1 MAFPEIFLGSKF
13 DAKGFKQAES
23 AVGKLNK
30 SVKNLAGT
38 FGLALGGAA
47 LISYSKKAIKAFADD
62 EKAARSLALALAN
75 TGNAFAAIGVEKFIG
90 DLQRTTGVLDDDLR
104 PAFQTLLTASGDV
117 AKSQKG
123 LALALDI
130 SAATGKDLGSVSA
143 ALAKG
148 FSGQTTALSRLGAGL
163 SKATLAS
170 GDMDKIMAELN
181 DKFSGQ
187 AASSVQG
194 YSGQIAL
201 LNVALANSAE
211 IIGKDLL
218 DSINLVS
225 GANGIGKTTS
235 AIENMATSIGNATYG
250 IASLINRLKGVYQD
264 TFIGDVFGLVGK
276 LPNLSTFGAAAKAR
290 SAGTPAQSPGQRKA
304 IDKANADALRL
315 AKSKNELSKID
326 NANTTRK
333 LALTGDQLAL
343 QELEKKFDVDR
354 INLFAAL
361 NQTTDEETKM
371 RLKSLIAIKDQD
383 AALAGQIKATLN
395 AATAMEDFGKAAYGV
410 LNSFLN
416 FGQFAMGERDT
427 LRAMGI
433 GVTNAPENPGGI
445 NPPNYGALD
454 TPLNAGSFA
463 IGERDTLRAMGIGTT
478 VNLTVQGSVTTE
490 RDLVAAIT
498 QGIYNNQASGIP
510 INYST
515 AY

>member
-1 MAFPEIFLGSKF
+1 MALPEIFLGSKF

-276 LPNLSTFGAAAKAR
+276 LPNLSTFGATAKAR

-361 NQTTDEETKM
+361 NQATDEETKM

-433 GVTNAPENPGGI
+433 GVVPENAGGI

-490 RDLVAAIT
+490 RDLVSAIT

>member
-47 LISYSKKAIKAFADD
+47 LVSYSKKAIKAFADD
-62 EKAARSLALALAN
+62 EKAARSLSLALAN

-148 FSGQTTALSRLGAGL
+148 FSGQTTALGRLGAGL

-276 LPNLSTFGAAAKAR
+276 LPNLSTFGATAKAR

-304 IDKANADALRL
+304 IDKANAEALRL

-343 QELEKKFDVDR
+343 QELEKKFDVER
-354 INLFAAL
+354 VGLFAAL
-361 NQTTDEETKM
+361 NQATDSETQM
-371 RLKSLIAIKDQD
+371 RIKSLIAIKDQD
-383 AALAGQIKATLN
+383 AALAGQIMKLTDTNDALT
-395 AATAMEDFGKAAYGV
+395 EFGKSLYGAIDV
-410 LNSFLN
+410 LLN
-416 FGQFAMGERDT
+416 FGQFAIGERDT
-427 LRAMGI
+427 LREMGI
-433 GVTNAPENPGGI
+433 GVIPENPGGI

-454 TPLNAGSFA
+454 VPLNAGSFA
-463 IGERDTLRAMGIGTT
+463 IGERDTLRAM
-478 VNLTVQGSVTTE
+478 N
-490 RDLVAAIT
+490 IT
-498 QGIYNNQASGIP
+498 INASGIGDQQ
-510 INYST
+510 IAAVVQGAIQDLNRYGSST
-515 AY
+515 TYAGAI

>member
-47 LISYSKKAIKAFADD
+47 LVSYSKKAIKAFADD

-148 FSGQTTALSRLGAGL
+148 FSGQTTALGRLGAGL

-276 LPNLSTFGAAAKAR
+276 LPNLSTFGATAKAR

-304 IDKANADALRL
+304 IDKANADAIRL
-315 AKSKNELSKID
+315 QKSKNTLSKID
-326 NANTTRK
+326 NDNTARK
-333 LALTGDQLAL
+333 LVLTGDQLAL
-343 QELEKKFDVDR
+343 LELEKKFDVER
-354 INLFAAL
+354 IGLFAAM
-361 NQTTDEETKM
+361 NQATDGETKM
-371 RLKSLIAIKDQD
+371 RLLSLIAIKDQN
-383 AALAGQIKATLN
+383 AALAGQIMNANKATDALEAFRQAIL
-395 AATAMEDFGKAAYGV
+395 AAIRALLDKVQNELAQLQALTGNTPVTAGTSTFMTNDSTAVSGGIPNTALSMDFGAGTFRAAE
-410 LNSFLN
+410 S
-416 FGQFAMGERDT
+416 RT
-427 LRAMGI
+427 
-433 GVTNAPENPGGI
+433 TNI
-445 NPPNYGALD
+445 
-454 TPLNAGSFA
+454 S
-463 IGERDTLRAMGIGTT
+463 
-478 VNLTVQGSVTTE
+478 VNVQGSVTTE
-490 RDLVAAIT
+490 RDLVNAIT

-510 INYST
+510 ISYTT
-515 AY
+515 AYR